1 MSDPVIISVVGGV
14 VAVINGVLTYLAQ
27 RSVKKKAVE
36 LREESHRE
44 HRATAIKIDDMHAEM
59 KNGNGR
65 EH

>member
-1 MSDPVIISVVGGV
+1 MSDSVIISVVGGV

-36 LREESHRE
+36 LRSQSHRE
-44 HRATAIKIDDMHAEM
+44 HRETGEKLDVLI
-59 KNGNGR
+59 KNGNGKA